1 MKNTYG
7 FTDIIET
14 AWDNLTA
21 EQTAELE
28 KAWDKISTSDMT
40 ALDAVIDY
48 IADVGLEGIGKETT
62 EKNIASLDADDFR
75 DIIAG

>member
-21 EQTAELE
+21 EQTADLE
-28 KAWDKISTSDMT
+28 KAWYEINTSDMT
-40 ALDAVIDY
+40 ALEAVIDY
-48 IADVGLEGIGKETT
+48 IAEVGLEGIGKETT
-62 EKNIASLDADDFR
+62 EKNIAELDADDFR